1 MEFIASY
8 RLLVLFKRSP
18 MAHSSV
24 RPSGFLQLK
33 FLFNL
38 PLQRS
43 LISCGLFLLLLVMFS
58 PRSLAQFEGPQAQ
71 SGGSVMRPGDV
82 PDQFF
87 SGFQFGK
94 GAQSVYSGG
103 GNFDQL
109 QGSSFGPYN
118 LGDRAEYG
126 TLYFALNQEFF
137 YDSNVFLDNS
147 DAIAG
152 EGSVTSPSF
161 FYKLGVGED
170 NAFRI
175 GLDVNLIEFF
185 NTPAVSSRGQ
195 YYLPYLDF
203 TFQTGIVS
211 WTVTDNPTIVQGGGR
226 TSNANQI
233 SLRAPRISNQF
244 GISNEIE
251 MNDNFSTGFFYNQ
264 YNYFPAMGEGLVT
277 YEDMNGGLE
286 ISHQT
291 FAKARILLRGT
302 GGYVNS
308 NAGNGQQHYGR
319 GEVGARGE
327 FNDFLTGT
335 FRAGAEW
342 RGFSVGQTETNLA
355 GNFVNNPAQ
364 IQFTGFASLL
374 YKPYNDLQIEIT
386 MSRSFL
392 PNLIVGEPDGQ
403 SFLATV
409 GGFSA
414 DYQFG
419 DLVQNEQDPKE
430 PGYDPKA
437 PKLREF
443 NIGLDFNYIWSYFS
457 LQQSNNNPNSPMLVH
472 QSSSL
477 YTPAI
482 SFEWHPQP
490 YMMVYAIGSYQRN
503 QVNVYNSNY
512 NDFRVSLGATW
523 QF

>member
-1 MEFIASY
+1 MIFRI
-8 RLLVLFKRSP
+8 
-18 MAHSSV
+18 
-24 RPSGFLQLK
+24 LK
-33 FLFNL
+33 HYCFQVSQSDSRKSFRCAPEL
-38 PLQRS
+38 S
-43 LISCGLFLLLLVMFS
+43 LIPNHPVLRNFLVRIAPLLLCVLGNL
-58 PRSLAQFEGPQAQ
+58 SLAQFEGPQAQ
-71 SGGSVMRPGDV
+71 SGGEVMRPGDV

-152 EGSVTSPSF
+152 EGSVTSPGF
-161 FYKLGVGED
+161 QYKLGVGED

-203 TFQTGIVS
+203 TFRTGIVS
-211 WTVTDNPTIVQGGGR
+211 WTIADNPTIVQGGGR
-226 TSNANQI
+226 TSNNNQLT
-233 SLRAPRISNQF
+233 LRSPRIDNTFS
-244 GISNEIE
+244 ISNDIE
-251 MNDNFSTGFFYNQ
+251 MNDKLSTGFFYNQ
-264 YNYFPAMGEGLVT
+264 FNYFPAMGEGLVS
-277 YEDMNGGLE
+277 YEDMNGGFE

-291 FAKARILLRGT
+291 FAKVRTLVRGT
-302 GGYVNS
+302 GGYLS
-308 NAGNGQQHYGR
+308 GNDGYGQQHYGR
-319 GEVGARGE
+319 GEIGARGD
-327 FNDFLTGT
+327 FNEFLTGT
-335 FRAGAEW
+335 FRGGAEW
-342 RGFSVGQTETNLA
+342 RGFSPGRTSSGLGDNM
-355 GNFVNNPAQ
+355 VNNPAQ
-364 IQFTGFASLL
+364 IQFIGFASLL
-374 YKPYNDLQIEIT
+374 YQPYNDFQVELIL
-386 MSRSFL
+386 SRSFL
-392 PNLIVGEPDGQ
+392 PSVVTGPTDGQ
-403 SFLATV
+403 TFLATV

-419 DLVQNEQDPKE
+419 DLVKNEQDPNE
-430 PGYDPKA
+430 PGFNPKA
-437 PKLREF
+437 QKMREF
-443 NIGLDFNYIWSYFS
+443 SIGLDFNYIWSYYS

-477 YTPAI
+477 YTPAL

-503 QVNVYNSNY
+503 QVNVYESNY
-512 NDFRVSLGATW
+512 NDFRASLGATW